1 MDMPLFLSDTVTGMV
16 STDYRERFI
25 AEYEQLVIRYNKLK
39 AMLKK
44 WDAGKL
50 EFIPNCPRGLY
61 NFQIRAMADYI
72 ATLEARA
79 VIEDIE
85 LPEI

>member
-1 MDMPLFLSDTVTGMV
+1 MVLSDTVKGMV
-16 STDYRERFI
+16 SKDYKERFV
-25 AEYEQLVIRYNKLK
+25 AEYEQLVIRYTHLK

-44 WDAGKL
+44 WDAGRL
-50 EFIPNCPRGLY
+50 EFIPNCPRGIY

-72 ATLEARA
+72 AILEGRA

-85 LPEI
+85 LPKM